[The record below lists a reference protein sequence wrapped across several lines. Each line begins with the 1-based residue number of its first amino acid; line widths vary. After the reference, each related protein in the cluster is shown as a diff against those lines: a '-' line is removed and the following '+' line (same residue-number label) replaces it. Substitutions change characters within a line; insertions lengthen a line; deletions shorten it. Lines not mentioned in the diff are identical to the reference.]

1 MYNTLYRTEIENQD
15 HRKFLDTFM
24 GPNAIAASMM
34 AVVRNYNYLLACRVA
49 MDILIPLTR
58 PGTLKI
64 FQNLT
69 FTILKTQTF
78 AESFLH
84 TRIFRQLFETGLD
97 MFTFAVFW
105 FMTKYK
111 NKYID
116 PPPPPLTTAATA
128 NTTTAATA
136 NSTTAATTT
145 MTSSSAKAESLPT
158 TTEHIYNVKTTETD
172 IIDLEQS
179 FDDVTSTPDYN
190 YISFKPGT
198 TNTLKH
204 ILHYLIV
211 QQIMSRLWM

>member
-1 MYNTLYRTEIENQD
+1 
-15 HRKFLDTFM
+15 M

-116 PPPPPLTTAATA
+116 PPPPP
-128 NTTTAATA
+128 TTTAATA

-145 MTSSSAKAESLPT
+145 TTSSSAKAESLPT
-158 TTEHIYNVKTTETD
+158 TTEHIYTVKTTETD